1 MTSTGAGPVN
11 TIGAGS
17 ASTIADLR
25 STVHRVPM
33 VRPWS
38 PGMTH
43 IHLVVTELTTGDGR
57 TGVGFSWAPWVGGRA
72 IHTLLET
79 DIRDA
84 ALGLPVHPDVVFDRL
99 WWHLH
104 EAGRGGLT
112 TTALAAVDLALWD
125 LHAPEGIVDAIG
137 RRRDSVEVYGSGVN
151 RHYPLEELVAQAERW
166 SARGHTAVKIKVGRP
181 DLAED
186 VRRVAA
192 VREVMGPDV
201 RIMIDANQLWDL
213 PRALR
218 AVDALRPYGLH
229 WVEEPLPAD
238 DVQAYARLRAS
249 VDVPI
254 ALGENTHTTYQFRDL
269 LTSGACDIVQPNVV
283 RVGGITPFLRI
294 AELARTFDIPVF
306 PHLLPDISG
315 QLACSLPEPAM
326 VEDVE
331 DASFADLG
339 VLAEP
344 YPVRIEGG
352 LLTPGDHAGHGIRF
366 DPAALERTRV

>member
-1 MTSTGAGPVN
+1 M
-11 TIGAGS
+11 
-17 ASTIADLR
+17 STIAGLR
-25 STVHRVPM
+25 STVHKVPM
-33 VRPWS
+33 IRPWG
-38 PGMTH
+38 PDMK
-43 IHLVVTELTTGDGR
+43 HLHLIVTELTTSDHR

-72 IHTLLET
+72 IHALLET

-137 RRRDSVEVYGSGVN
+137 RRRDAVEVYGSGVN
-151 RHYPLEELVAQAERW
+151 RHYTLDELTAQARRW
-166 SARGHTAVKIKVGRP
+166 SARGHGAVKIKVGRP
-181 DLAED
+181 DLADD

-201 RIMIDANQLWDL
+201 RIMVDANQLWDL

-218 AVDALRPYGLH
+218 AVEALRPYGLH
-229 WVEEPLPAD
+229 WVEEPLPAE
-238 DVQAYARLRAS
+238 DVQGYARLRAS
-249 VDVPI
+249 VDVPV
-254 ALGENTHTTYQFRDL
+254 ALGENTYTTYQFRDL
-269 LTSGACDIVQPNVV
+269 LTAGACDIVQPNVV

-294 AELARTFDIPVF
+294 AELARTFDVPTF
-306 PHLLPDISG
+306 PHLLPDISA
-315 QLACSLPEPAM
+315 QLACSLPAAAM

-331 DASFADLG
+331 DASFAALG
-339 VLAEP
+339 LLAAP
-344 YPVRIEGG
+344 YPTRIEDG
-352 LLTPGDHAGHGIRF
+352 LIRPGDHAGHGIRF
-366 DPAALERTRV
+366 DPARLKATEV